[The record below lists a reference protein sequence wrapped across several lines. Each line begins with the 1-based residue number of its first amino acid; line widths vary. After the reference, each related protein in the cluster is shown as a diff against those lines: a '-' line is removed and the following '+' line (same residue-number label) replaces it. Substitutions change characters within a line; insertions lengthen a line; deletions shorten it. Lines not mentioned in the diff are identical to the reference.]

1 MLQNGFFITFFGVK
15 TTFFSSLKRFFRG
28 EFLKSSYLQ
37 AFCWKNLQ
45 LVGFRQHVFSL
56 FSSLQQ
62 DKACSSFHMFSDC
75 KTDHQGSCLREY
87 RPTRNDKL
95 VKCFLFFAP
104 LKTNMTGWKTHRLK
118 MYFLLKMGNFQSH
131 VTLPETNIAPEISK
145 KLVFQPSIF
154 RGELL
159 VSGRV
164 VFRGVPSKKPCKMMT
179 FPSSESPLSRT
190 SRHPPVQRR

>member
-37 AFCWKNLQ
+37 GFCWKNFQ

-87 RPTRNDKL
+87 PATRNDKL
-95 VKCFLFFAP
+95 VKRFLFFVRKAGLVHFP
-104 LKTNMTGWKTHRLK
+104 KYTALKTNMTGWKTHRLK
-118 MYFLLKMGNFQSH
+118 MYFLLKMG
-131 VTLPETNIAPEISK
+131 E
-145 KLVFQPSIF
+145 
-154 RGELL
+154 
-159 VSGRV
+159 
-164 VFRGVPSKKPCKMMT
+164 
-179 FPSSESPLSRT
+179 FPKSCYTPWN
-190 SRHPPVQRR
+190 